1 MAENL
6 PNPESNLDIQVHE
19 VHKSTNLVQRTSPRQ
34 IIIKLS
40 KIKDKKILKAIRKK
54 KSSHTWELPKS
65 YKQMS
70 QQKP

>member
-6 PNPESNLDIQVHE
+6 PNPEINLDIKVHD
-19 VHKSTNLVQRTSPRQ
+19 VHKSTNFVQRTSPRQ